1 VVKETFMFEFK
12 TGIGIRNILLVQMLM
27 IVLVPGYA
35 LQVRRELAKLWRTL
49 KTPVFPKRTGPS
61 KKGGKF
67 WEIDLTKLEP

>member
-1 VVKETFMFEFK
+1 MFEFK
-12 TGIGIRNILLVQMLM
+12 IGIGIRNILLVQMLM

-35 LQVRRELAKLWRTL
+35 LQVRQELAKLWRTL
-49 KTPVFPKRTGPS
+49 KTPVLPKKTGLL

>member
-1 VVKETFMFEFK
+1 MFEFK

-35 LQVRRELAKLWRTL
+35 VQVRRELVKIWKTL
-49 KTPVFPKRTGPS
+49 KSPILPKKSRS
-61 KKGGKF
+61 LKKGGRF